1 MRGALQ
7 NPAPLDFDIKVLP
20 GILFELRRFSYQVV
34 FMTVLAHSHL
44 VARLLLSIKANYR
57 PDRSTKAPLLPH
69 SRQMLP
75 STQNGPSAAWRCR
88 LSYFRDCITTGCITM
103 TFDYERRT
111 EKDRRTKSGFSLR
124 SLFLGGSR
132 KKIRRQGDKKRIFYL
147 DHYSPGLFFII
158 VSILFLCAIDA
169 LLTLFL
175 LARGAYEINPLMA
188 YALKFGPYAFFSF
201 KYLLTILPVIFLLIF
216 RNVVI
221 RMLKISTRTVLY
233 FMAIFYL
240 VVVAYELYM
249 VHTLAWGPELKPPPQ
264 ILSPTMVCRV

>member
-1 MRGALQ
+1 MV
-7 NPAPLDFDIKVLP
+7 P
-20 GILFELRRFSYQVV
+20 
-34 FMTVLAHSHL
+34 
-44 VARLLLSIKANYR
+44 SIQ
-57 PDRSTKAPLLPH
+57 H
-69 SRQMLP
+69 
-75 STQNGPSAAWRCR
+75 GPRAAWRFR
-88 LSYFRDCITTGCITM
+88 LSCIRDCNTTGCITM

-111 EKDRRTKSGFSLR
+111 EQDRRTKSGFSLR

-147 DHYSPGLFFII
+147 DHYSSGLFFII

-188 YALKFGPYAFFSF
+188 YALKFGPYAFFGF
-201 KYLLTILPVIFLLIF
+201 KYLLTILPVVFLLIF

-233 FMAIFYL
+233 FMAVFYL
-240 VVVAYELYM
+240 VVVVYELYM
-249 VHTLAWGPELKPPPQ
+249 VHTLAWGLEFRLPPRV
-264 ILSPTMVCRV
+264 LSHTMVC